1 MRDEQHPNQDE
12 ANIPD
17 QNKQT
22 DSLEESL
29 REYQERKRQ
38 EFQLNISGLDDIGD
52 ESPEIYSKKSEY
64 DVEPHMA
71 EEIESHS
78 HNTPKKESQ
87 ASQQNLKAQTMT
99 KEQKKKIDQTYHFR
113 YAQSHIYSTN
123 HENCC
128 PEYRTLHFCS
138 PLISPQVF

>member
-52 ESPEIYSKKSEY
+52 ESPEIYSK
-64 DVEPHMA
+64 P
-71 EEIESHS
+71 
-78 HNTPKKESQ
+78 
-87 ASQQNLKAQTMT
+87 L
-99 KEQKKKIDQTYHFR
+99 
-113 YAQSHIYSTN
+113 QSSTGIFV
-123 HENCC
+123 
-128 PEYRTLHFCS
+128 PFLSWTRT
-138 PLISPQVF
+138 I

>member
-52 ESPEIYSKKSEY
+52 DSPEIYSKKSEY

-99 KEQKKKIDQTYHFR
+99 KEQKKKMKKGY
-113 YAQSHIYSTN
+113 
-123 HENCC
+123 
-128 PEYRTLHFCS
+128 LKM
-138 PLISPQVF
+138 

>member
-52 ESPEIYSKKSEY
+52 AVSYT
-64 DVEPHMA
+64 H
-71 EEIESHS
+71 
-78 HNTPKKESQ
+78 
-87 ASQQNLKAQTMT
+87 L
-99 KEQKKKIDQTYHFR
+99 
-113 YAQSHIYSTN
+113 
-123 HENCC
+123 
-128 PEYRTLHFCS
+128 TL
-138 PLISPQVF
+138 PTIA